1 MSTWYMWQYKSCNL
15 KLTANKKNRWATKK
29 RSQLTVLCSSF
40 DVFDGILI
48 FLESFTEVER
58 P

>member
-1 MSTWYMWQYKSCNL
+1 MGH
-15 KLTANKKNRWATKK
+15 KK

-40 DVFDGILI
+40 DIFDGILI

>member
-1 MSTWYMWQYKSCNL
+1 MGH
-15 KLTANKKNRWATKK
+15 KKMN
-29 RSQLTVLCSSF
+29 QLTVLCSSF
-40 DVFDGILI
+40 DVFDGIII